1 MRQFHLAPILRPHNM
16 ELLTLD
22 SLLAFVALSALEIIL
37 GIDNV
42 IYIAILCGR
51 LPKAQQQFARIVG
64 LWLAMGIRIALLFC
78 ISWLAALTTPL
89 FTLSLMDKT
98 WEPSTRDLV
107 LGLGGLVLIAKAVL
121 EMHHQVEPPAHVEGV
136 SKKKALLSIILV
148 QICLMDIIF
157 SIDSV
162 LTAIGMAT
170 QLSVMV
176 AAIIVAV
183 LVMMIFA
190 GAVARVIERHPT
202 LKTLALSFLV
212 LIGAG
217 LVLESIHVHVPKGAI
232 YFAMGFSL
240 AIELVNI
247 KMRGKT
253 PYHPQGH

>member
-1 MRQFHLAPILRPHNM
+1 M

-22 SLLAFVALSALEIIL
+22 SVLAFVALSALEIIL

-51 LPKAQQQFARIVG
+51 LPKEQQQYARNVG
-64 LWLAMGIRIALLFC
+64 LALAMGIRIGLLFC
-78 ISWLAALTTPL
+78 ISWLASLTTPL
-89 FTLSLMDKT
+89 FSLAISSHT
-98 WEPSTRDLV
+98 WNPSTRDLV
-107 LGLGGLVLIAKAVL
+107 LGAGGLVLMAKAVL
-121 EMHHQVEPPAHVEGV
+121 EMHHQVEPPKGHGALG
-136 SKKKALLSIILV
+136 KKKALLAMILV
-148 QICLMDIIF
+148 QICMMDIIF

-162 LTAIGMAT
+162 LTAIGMAN

-183 LVMMIFA
+183 FVMMIFA
-190 GAVARVIERHPT
+190 GAVARIIERHPT

-217 LVLESIHVHVPKGAI
+217 LVLESIHVHIPKGAI

-240 AIELVNI
+240 AVELVNI
-247 KMRGKT
+247 RMRGKT
-253 PYHPQGH
+253 PYHPS

>member
-1 MRQFHLAPILRPHNM
+1 M

-51 LPKAQQQFARIVG
+51 LPKEQQQYARNVG
-64 LWLAMGIRIALLFC
+64 LALAMAIRIGLLFC
-78 ISWLAALTTPL
+78 ISWLASLTTPL
-89 FTLSLMDKT
+89 FSVAISSHT
-98 WEPSTRDLV
+98 WNPSTRDLV
-107 LGLGGLVLIAKAVL
+107 LGAGGLVLMAKAVL
-121 EMHHQVEPPAHVEGV
+121 EMHHQVEPPNSHGELG
-136 SKKKALLSIILV
+136 KKKALLSMILV
-148 QICLMDIIF
+148 QICMMDIIF

-162 LTAIGMAT
+162 LTAIGMAN
-170 QLSVMV
+170 QLAVMV

-183 LVMMIFA
+183 FVMMIFA
-190 GAVARVIERHPT
+190 GAVARIIERHPT

-217 LVLESIHVHVPKGAI
+217 LVLESIHVHIPKGAI

-240 AIELVNI
+240 AVELVNI
-247 KMRGKT
+247 RMRGKT
-253 PYHPQGH
+253 PYHPS

>member
-1 MRQFHLAPILRPHNM
+1 M
-16 ELLTLD
+16 ELLTID

-51 LPKAQQQFARIVG
+51 LPKEQQQYARNVG
-64 LWLAMGIRIALLFC
+64 LWLAMAIRIGLLFC
-78 ISWLAALTTPL
+78 ISWLASLTTPL
-89 FTLSLMDKT
+89 FSLSLAGKSWD
-98 WEPSTRDLV
+98 PSTRDLV
-107 LGLGGLVLIAKAVL
+107 LGAGGLVLMAKAVL
-121 EMHHQVEPPAHVEGV
+121 EMHHQVEPPSAAVGLT
-136 SKKKALLSIILV
+136 KKKALLSMILV

-162 LTAIGMAT
+162 LTAIGMAQ
-170 QLSVMV
+170 QLFVMV

-183 LVMMIFA
+183 LVMMVFA
-190 GAVARVIERHPT
+190 GAVSRIIDRHPT

-240 AIELVNI
+240 AVELVNI

-253 PYHPQGH
+253 PYHPS

>member
-1 MRQFHLAPILRPHNM
+1 M

-22 SLLAFVALSALEIIL
+22 SFLAFLALSALEIIL

-51 LPKAQQQFARIVG
+51 LPAEKRQYARTVG
-64 LWLAMGIRIALLFC
+64 LSLAMAIRIGLLFC
-78 ISWLAALTTPL
+78 ISWLASLTTPL
-89 FTLSLMDKT
+89 CSVAMMDKA
-98 WEPSTRDLV
+98 WNPSTRDLV
-107 LGLGGLVLIAKAVL
+107 LGAGGLVLMAKAVL
-121 EMHHQVEPPAHVEGV
+121 EMHHQVEPPQSPGGAHA
-136 SKKKALLSIILV
+136 KKAVLWVILG

-162 LTAIGMAT
+162 LTAIGMAN
-170 QLSVMV
+170 QLAVMI

-183 LVMMIFA
+183 LVMMVFA
-190 GAVARVIERHPT
+190 GAVSRIIDKHPT

-217 LVLESIHVHVPKGAI
+217 LVLEAIHVHIPKGAI

-240 AIELVNI
+240 AVELVNI
-247 KMRGKT
+247 RMRGKT
-253 PYHPQGH
+253 PYHPT